1 MLLGRG
7 RSVFQFG
14 GGEEGPGVLVGR
26 GLGNVD
32 FFMGEGV
39 SQGQTIGPEGGGAMG
54 VLAAVADVA
63 QQGQT
68 PGGKLH
74 PYLVGTTGVETDAD
88 Q

>member
-1 MLLGRG
+1 
-7 RSVFQFG
+7 
-14 GGEEGPGVLVGR
+14 
-26 GLGNVD
+26 
-32 FFMGEGV
+32 
-39 SQGQTIGPEGGGAMG
+39 MG

-74 PYLVGTTGVETDAD
+74 PYLVGTTGVEADAD